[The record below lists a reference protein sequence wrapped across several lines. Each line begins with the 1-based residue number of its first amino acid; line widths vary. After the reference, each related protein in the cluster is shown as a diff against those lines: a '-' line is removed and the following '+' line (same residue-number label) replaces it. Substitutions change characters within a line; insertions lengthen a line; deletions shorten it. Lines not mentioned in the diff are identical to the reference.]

1 MPSAISKQIVSG
13 LKVIELNRSG
23 LKELFITATPSRS
36 RGSGDLR
43 PMFEDVQRVVHEG
56 GAMIVTMDVFG
67 IPHAKPAGLA
77 ALRNVWS
84 GVNWPVTWLDEGN
97 SAGMEFVPPEA
108 GLTGVQVHAVKGASV
123 ERIKMNGRVVGS
135 VFDDGFARHCHLGDL
150 RPQNGSASP
159 ERQARETFELM
170 EAALRSAGMELSNV
184 ARTWFY
190 LDKILS
196 WYGAFNHVRDG
207 FFSERKMFD
216 GLVPASTGIGG
227 ANAAGTVV
235 IADAY
240 AVQPHA
246 NSVKIMAV
254 SSPLQCP
261 ALQYGSSFNRAVEV
275 EMPDYRRLFISGT
288 ASIDPSGKTA
298 HVGDLPRQI
307 DLTMDV
313 VAAILASRRMN
324 WGDVTRAVAYV
335 KQGSQAHFF
344 KDYCAAHGLDDMPT
358 VTTENDICRDELLFE
373 IEVDACQTQ

>member
-1 MPSAISKQIVSG
+1 MPSAISKHIVPG

-23 LKELFITATPSRS
+23 LKELFITATPRN
-36 RGSGDLR
+36 GGDLR
-43 PMFEDVQRVVHEG
+43 PMFEDVHRVVHEA
-56 GAMIVTMDVFG
+56 GATIVTMDVFG

-77 ALRNVWS
+77 ALRSVWDR
-84 GVNWPVTWLDEGN
+84 VDWPVTWLDEGSN
-97 SAGMEFVPPEA
+97 AGMEFTPTRVS
-108 GLTGVQVHAVKGASV
+108 GLTGVQMHAVKGATV
-123 ERIKMNGRVVGS
+123 ERIEMNGRVVGS
-135 VFDDGFARHCHLGDL
+135 VLDDGFARHCHLGDL

-159 ERQARETFELM
+159 ERQARETLELM
-170 EAALRSAGMELSNV
+170 EAALRSAGMEFSNV
-184 ARTWFY
+184 VRTWFY
-190 LDKILS
+190 LDQILF
-196 WYGAFNHVRDG
+196 WYGAFNNVRDE
-207 FFSERKMFD
+207 FFRERKMFD

-227 ANAAGTVV
+227 ANAARTSV

-246 NSVKIMAV
+246 NGVKITAV
-254 SSPLQCP
+254 PSPLQCP
-261 ALQYGSSFNRAVEV
+261 ALKYGSSFSRAVEV
-275 EMPDYRRLFISGT
+275 EMPDYRRLLISGT
-288 ASIDPSGKTA
+288 ASIESTGKTA

-344 KDYCAAHGLDDMPT
+344 KDYCVAHGLDDLPT

-373 IEVDACQTQ
+373 IEVDACQVR